1 MLRFLYLSQRLIE
14 GAHHV
19 WIDDI
24 LPTVHPQTEQVVGVS
39 QRHAVDGEEG
49 PHERRTAALDFSER
63 GASLEREFLRKQHRQ
78 TRCAR
83 KRAISRTT
91 GSGQGGVGTLC
102 WRAPVSGGG

>member
-49 PHERRTAALDFSER
+49 PHER
-63 GASLEREFLRKQHRQ
+63 LRRWLRRSRRDGGLRRWILTLGYKHQ
-78 TRCAR
+78 TC
-83 KRAISRTT
+83 
-91 GSGQGGVGTLC
+91 G
-102 WRAPVSGGG
+102 

>member
-49 PHERRTAALDFSER
+49 PHERLRRWLPAASVAPR
-63 GASLEREFLRKQHRQ
+63 
-78 TRCAR
+78 RCAAPR
-83 KRAISRTT
+83 VAGYNNNNIYNLVLILTRHTLARAGLANR
-91 GSGQGGVGTLC
+91 LF
-102 WRAPVSGGG
+102 